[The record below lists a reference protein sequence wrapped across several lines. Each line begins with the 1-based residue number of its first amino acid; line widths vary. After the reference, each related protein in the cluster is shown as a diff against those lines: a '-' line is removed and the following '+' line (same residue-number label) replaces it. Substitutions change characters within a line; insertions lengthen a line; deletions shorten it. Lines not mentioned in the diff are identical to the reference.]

1 MYKKYIKIEGYNVTD
16 VFFEYQEEKFDGNE
30 IFLEEVE
37 ERRHNIKGK
46 SISNDYGAF
55 IFKYNSGTITE
66 KTPAEIASDP
76 VTIQYFA
83 GYKRKVWKELFALLK
98 DNLFEII
105 VNKREAG
112 DPDFDFDSI
121 IPIAKNF
128 RTNLIAV
135 ETKEEVDS
143 MKQTAIN
150 WMDLQ

>member
-1 MYKKYIKIEGYNVTD
+1 MKRYIKVNTKNEIID
-16 VFFEYQEEKFDGNE
+16 LFFEAWKDRFDGTE
-30 IFLEEVE
+30 IYLDDKDFGDVT
-37 ERRHNIKGK
+37 IDGK
-46 SISNDYGAF
+46 YISNDYGAS
-55 IFKYNSGTITE
+55 IFEYNSGTITE

-76 VTIQYFA
+76 NFI
-83 GYKRKVWKELFALLK
+83 GYKRKVWKELFGLLK

-128 RTNLIAV
+128 RTNLMNV
-135 ETKEEVDS
+135 TTKEELDS
-143 MKQTAIN
+143 KKQTAIN

>member
-1 MYKKYIKIEGYNVTD
+1 MKRYIKVNAKNEIIDLFFEVWKDRFDGTEIYLDDKEFPDAKINGKYI
-16 VFFEYQEEKFDGNE
+16 
-30 IFLEEVE
+30 L
-37 ERRHNIKGK
+37 
-46 SISNDYGAF
+46 NDYGAS

-76 VTIQYFA
+76 VTIQYFIE
-83 GYKRKVWKELFALLK
+83 YKRKVWKELFGLLK